1 MHRGGWAAVI
11 GATLPELWGFPLTPF
26 DAGEICLDRLSAG
39 VEHQVAGGVDVVCAC
54 GAIAQADTLS
64 PKERAT
70 VLDRVAAQVAGRVPV
85 VATVMDVELETA
97 ALAGGIGCAALLV
110 LPTTGDVPELRRRLD
125 ALAATG
131 AEQLVLYHRPPLRL
145 QPSDLAALAGCDALT
160 GLKDG
165 HRDVRLHR
173 RLRAALGARL
183 RWLSAWE
190 DVAMPFWALGV
201 RSFAPFSAAYEPRYS
216 RRWLTLLQAGAWDAA
231 ACLLE
236 LHAYP
241 MTDLR
246 LSRPGIDVSVMHAAM
261 QARGLPSGD
270 ARPPALRLTRD
281 ERRQVAT
288 LVARL
293 PAALAQT

>member
-1 MHRGGWAAVI
+1 
-11 GATLPELWGFPLTPF
+11 LTPF
-26 DAGEICLDRLSAG
+26 GGRETCLDRLSAG

-64 PKERAT
+64 PEERAA
-70 VLDRVAAQVAGRVPV
+70 VLERVAAEVAGRVPV
-85 VATVMDVELETA
+85 VATITDVDLETA
-97 ALAGGIGCAALLV
+97 ELAAGIGCAALLV
-110 LPTTGDVPELRRRLD
+110 LPTTGDVPALRRRLD

-131 AEQLVLYHRPPLRL
+131 ASQLVLYHRPPLRL
-145 QPSDLAALAGCDALT
+145 LPADLGALADCDALT

-173 RLRAALGARL
+173 RLRGALGARL
-183 RWLSAWE
+183 LWLSAWE

-216 RRWLTLLQAGAWDAA
+216 RRWLTLLQAGAWEAA
-231 ACLLE
+231 DRLLE
-236 LHAYP
+236 THAYP

-261 QARGLPSGD
+261 EACGLPSGD
-270 ARPPALRLTRD
+270 VRPPAVPLTRD
-281 ERRQVAT
+281 ERRHVAA

-293 PAALAQT
+293 PSALAQT

>member
-1 MHRGGWAAVI
+1 VTASTLRG
-11 GATLPELWGFPLTPF
+11 LWGFPLTPF
-26 DAGEICLDRLSAG
+26 DGRGISLERLSAA
-39 VEHQVAGGVDVVCAC
+39 VEHQVAGGVDVVCGC

-64 PKERAT
+64 LEERAAI
-70 VLDRVAAQVAGRVPV
+70 LERIAAGVAGRVPV
-85 VATVMDVELETA
+85 VATVADVDLDTA
-97 ALAGGIGCAALLV
+97 ALAAGLGYAALLV
-110 LPTTGDVPELRRRLD
+110 LPTTGDAAALRSRLE

-131 AEQLVLYHRPPLRL
+131 ASQLVLYHRPPLRL
-145 QPSDLAALAGCDALT
+145 EPADLAALARCDALT

-173 RLRAALGARL
+173 RLRGALGARL
-183 RWLSAWE
+183 LWLSAWE
-190 DVAMPFWALGV
+190 DVALPFWALGV

-231 ACLLE
+231 ERLLE
-236 LHAYP
+236 THAYP

-261 QARGLPSGD
+261 EACGV
-270 ARPPALRLTRD
+270 PAGEVRSPAVPLTRA
-281 ERRQVAT
+281 ERGEVAA